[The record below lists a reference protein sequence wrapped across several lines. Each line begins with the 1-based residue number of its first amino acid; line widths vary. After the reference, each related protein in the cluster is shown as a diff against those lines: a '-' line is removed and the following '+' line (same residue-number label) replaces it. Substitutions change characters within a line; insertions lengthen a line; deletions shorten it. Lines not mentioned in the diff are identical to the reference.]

1 MSMRYKSILLFGAPG
16 SGKGTQGKA
25 IGSLPGF
32 FHCACGDVFRAL
44 DPQSPIGKLFAQY
57 SSTGG
62 LVPDELTVELW
73 RQTVAG
79 WAAAGRFNPQS
90 DILLLDGIPRTIEQA
105 QIMQADIDVAAIVYL
120 VCNNVEEIVARL
132 KRRAAS
138 SARADDTNEEVI
150 RYRMEVYEE
159 LTQPVLAY
167 YPRTRIIRVNA
178 SRPVEQVT
186 ADLTAALAFLRQ

>member
-1 MSMRYKSILLFGAPG
+1 MRYKSILLFGAPG

-44 DPQSPIGKLFAQY
+44 DPQSAIGKLFARY
-57 SSTGG
+57 SSSGG
-62 LVPDELTVELW
+62 LVPDELTVDLW
-73 RQTVAG
+73 RQTVAA
-79 WAAAGRFNPQS
+79 WAAAGKFNPQT
-90 DILLLDGIPRTIEQA
+90 DILLLDGIPRTVEQA
-105 QIMQADIDVAAIVYL
+105 QLMQGDIDVAAIIYL
-120 VCNNVEEIVARL
+120 VCNDVEEIIARL
-132 KRRAAS
+132 KRRAAH

-159 LTQPVLAY
+159 LTRPVLEF
-167 YPRTRIIRVNA
+167 YPRTRIVRVNA

-186 ADLTAALAFLRQ
+186 ADLVQALAFLKK